1 MRTQVLAKIRRT
13 TCAVVLAAIALGAS
27 GARAEDTEYP
37 KPDQMPK
44 LLKHVTPVYP
54 IEMRIAGIVGRVTLV
69 SVIDEKGD
77 LVESSVAQSN
87 NPWFERPAL
96 DAVFKW
102 KFSPAMK
109 DGRPVK
115 TQVKQEITF
124 RVDGAD
130 SRDLW
135 SIKKGKNH
143 ASLPPELQ
151 WEVPPA
157 PEATTMA
164 VYPFE
169 ALVADKR
176 GHASIRV
183 LIDRSGRVAAVKVG
197 EATLPEFGAALV
209 AMVDGWRFKPAR
221 KADGSACSA
230 LIGITRVFNPNLREV
245 PVSDSARRILRRLD
259 DRDPGIALAAEI
271 DAPLKALS
279 QRPPVYP
286 SNLRNAGAEGTATI
300 EFFVDAQGDA
310 QLPRVV
316 EASAP
321 EFGYAAAQA
330 VATWRFTAP
339 KKGGKATVVRVRQ
352 PLNFSLKETEPRP
365 KKDEPDLLP

>member
-1 MRTQVLAKIRRT
+1 M
-13 TCAVVLAAIALGAS
+13 CAVVLVAIALGAGAS
-27 GARAEDTEYP
+27 GAWAEDAEYP

-44 LLKHVTPVYP
+44 LTKSTLPDYP
-54 IEMRIAGIVGRVTLV
+54 FEMRAAGIAGRVTLAYV
-69 SVIDEKGD
+69 VDEQGDVVEAFVIK
-77 LVESSVAQSN
+77 SN

-102 KFSPAMK
+102 KFSPALK
-109 DGRPVK
+109 AGRPVK
-115 TQVKQEITF
+115 TRVRQDITF
-124 RVDGAD
+124 NLRGVTAQ
-130 SRDLW
+130 DLW
-135 SIKKGKNH
+135 SIEKGKNH

-169 ALVADKR
+169 ALLAGQR
-176 GHASIRV
+176 GHATIRV
-183 LIDRSGRVAAVKVG
+183 LVDRSGRVAAVKVG

-230 LIGITRVFNPNLREV
+230 LIGITRAFNPNLREV
-245 PVSDSARRILRRLD
+245 PVSESARRILRRLD
-259 DRDPGIALAAEI
+259 DRDPGIALAAEL

-286 SNLRNAGAEGTATI
+286 SNLRKAGAEGTATI

-310 QLPRVV
+310 QLPRVI

-352 PLNFSLKETEPRP
+352 PLNFGLKETEPRP
-365 KKDEPDLLP
+365 ENNDLGF

>member
-1 MRTQVLAKIRRT
+1 M
-13 TCAVVLAAIALGAS
+13 CAVVLVAIALSAGAS
-27 GARAEDTEYP
+27 GARAEDAEYP

-44 LLKHVTPVYP
+44 VLKHVAPVYP

-77 LVESSVAQSN
+77 VVESSVEKSN
-87 NPWFERPAL
+87 NPWFERSAL

-135 SIKKGKNH
+135 AITKGKNH

-169 ALVADKR
+169 ALVAGQR
-176 GHASIRV
+176 GLATIRV
-183 LIDRSGRVAAVKVG
+183 LVDRSGRVAAVKVG

-245 PVSDSARRILRRLD
+245 PVSESARRILRRLD
-259 DRDPGIALAAEI
+259 DRDPGFVKATEL
-271 DAPLKALS
+271 DAPLKPLS

-286 SNLRNAGAEGTATI
+286 SNLRKAGATGSATI

-310 QLPRVV
+310 QLPRVL

-330 VATWRFTAP
+330 VATWRFAAP
-339 KKGGKATVVRVRQ
+339 KKGGKAAVVRVRQ
-352 PLNFSLKETEPRP
+352 PLNFNLQELETRP
-365 KKDEPDLLP
+365 KNNDLGF